1 MRKGRRFILLLVIF
15 LSLGG
20 VGYKVAESIWIMKAR
35 EFRKNPLK
43 ALDYL
48 PDSALHMK
56 DFRRAKIEEGRKVW
70 ELFGD
75 EANYYKEQKE
85 AIIKKPRFYYYDKKG
100 QTAETTGDMAHL
112 YLNENELEKMELQGG
127 VEVTYQGYVL
137 NSEHAV
143 YLPDKQQIV
152 FPNKTTMVGD
162 GLALEGSSMEVELDD
177 RKMRLLRNVKTRIEP
192 DTLAKKKKDSNSN
205 LARGG

>member
-1 MRKGRRFILLLVIF
+1 
-15 LSLGG
+15 S
-20 VGYKVAESIWIMKAR
+20 
-35 EFRKNPLK
+35 PLK

-48 PDSALHMK
+48 PDSALNMK

-137 NSEHAV
+137 NYEHDV
-143 YLPDKQQIV
+143 YLPGTQRSV
-152 FPNKTTMVGD
+152 FSYRTR
-162 GLALEGSSMEVELDD
+162 AL
-177 RKMRLLRNVKTRIEP
+177 
-192 DTLAKKKKDSNSN
+192 
-205 LARGG
+205 

>member
-1 MRKGRRFILLLVIF
+1 M
-15 LSLGG
+15 
-20 VGYKVAESIWIMKAR
+20 
-35 EFRKNPLK
+35 
-43 ALDYL
+43 
-48 PDSALHMK
+48 
-56 DFRRAKIEEGRKVW
+56 
-70 ELFGD
+70 
-75 EANYYKEQKE
+75 
-85 AIIKKPRFYYYDKKG
+85 
-100 QTAETTGDMAHL
+100 THL